1 VDFFFEI
8 SKADRISFCLERTC
22 TFHFGFS
29 LSKNTDRLLLI
40 MRHPKI
46 RTRIQYNNQEPR
58 HGTIHELN
66 GTPQWN
72 VITECTEVRGWSA
85 CERVK
90 PQHRL
95 KLAFAMIGLFPL
107 FTSCS
112 SAFASSCQIE
122 RTSLRKPTKANGFEI
137 EPKIF
142 SEFLS
147 TTPLTRMSTIVTS
160 LAEPVIKHR
169 DTNASAVP
177 T

>member
-1 VDFFFEI
+1 MVDFFFEI

-72 VITECTEVRGWSA
+72 VITECTEVRGWSVF
-85 CERVK
+85 ERVK
-90 PQHRL
+90 PQHPL
-95 KLAFAMIGLFPL
+95 KLAFAMIGLFSL

-112 SAFASSCQIE
+112 STFASSQIN
-122 RTSLRKPTKANGFEI
+122 LRRPTEANGFEI
-137 EPKIF
+137 EPQNLLGVLKYNPSKF
-142 SEFLS
+142 GCLR
-147 TTPLTRMSTIVTS
+147 L
-160 LAEPVIKHR
+160 
-169 DTNASAVP
+169 
-177 T
+177 